1 MTYAPVKLAA
11 QRQEELAEKRLSLN
25 SLNRKKSD
33 GLSIG
38 VKDEKVTGT
47 AALRKETKKGKK
59 SMSNIIKK
67 VNIEKI
73 KSVGKASK
81 VHRSSKIVRNV
92 VTGIP
97 IRRSERLKL
106 IV

>member
-11 QRQEELAEKRLSLN
+11 QRQEELASKRLSSN
-25 SLNRKKSD
+25 NPNRKKSD
-33 GLSIG
+33 GLRIC
-38 VKDEKVTGT
+38 VKDMKVTDI
-47 AALRKETKKGKK
+47 AAIHKETKKVKK

-81 VHRSSKIVRNV
+81 LHESSKIVINV

-97 IRRSERLKL
+97 MRRSERLKL

>member
-1 MTYAPVKLAA
+1 
-11 QRQEELAEKRLSLN
+11 
-25 SLNRKKSD
+25 
-33 GLSIG
+33 
-38 VKDEKVTGT
+38 
-47 AALRKETKKGKK
+47 
-59 SMSNIIKK
+59 MSNIIKK

-81 VHRSSKIVRNV
+81 LHESSKIVINV

-97 IRRSERLKL
+97 MRRSERLKL